1 MSSLRDFSKN
11 QRVTGMKP
19 RRKEERYRS
28 YPMHRWCHLEFGC
41 QFHVEFR
48 DGSLAVILK
57 AFCKVLPELLRDFVQ
72 EALAPRQ

>member
-1 MSSLRDFSKN
+1 
-11 QRVTGMKP
+11 
-19 RRKEERYRS
+19 
-28 YPMHRWCHLEFGC
+28 MHRWYHLEFGC

-72 EALAPRQ
+72 EAPAPRQ